1 MTTPSGLNMGAYDVL
16 MGDQGLGAI
25 RHTETGETMHASHD
39 PRQEAFGLYVA
50 QPNIISR
57 IQSNPTPLTIW
68 DVGLGAA
75 TNAMEC
81 IASIERASHILAPIR
96 IISFEC
102 DLDSLRLAIKH
113 PDLFPHVNHPAPK
126 NLLEKGSWTN
136 PNLSISWELCYGDF
150 LKSTFDAPVPDIIWY
165 DPFSYKVL
173 ITPWTVRSLR
183 TILDST
189 RNHPCELYTYT
200 ASTAIRSGMLVAGWY
215 VGYGVGTGLRRETTV
230 AYSPSRM
237 DTNTKKT
244 LLGERWLAKW
254 RRSNARIPLGN
265 SDKNYHRKIL
275 AHPQF
280 AEPMPCIFT

>member
-1 MTTPSGLNMGAYDVL
+1 MTKPSHLNIGAYDVVI
-16 MGDQGLGAI
+16 GEQGLGAI

-39 PRQEAFGLYVA
+39 PREEAFGLYVA

-81 IASIERASHILAPIR
+81 IAAIERASHTLAPIR

-136 PNLSISWELCYGDF
+136 PKLSISWELCQGDF

-165 DPFSYKVL
+165 DPFSYKVAP
-173 ITPWTVRSLR
+173 IPWTVESFN
-183 TILDST
+183 TILKAT

-200 ASTAIRSGMLVAGWY
+200 ASTAIRAGMLVAGWY
-215 VGYGVGTGLRRETTV
+215 VGYGQATNVKRETTICF
-230 AYSPSRM
+230 SPTRI
-237 DTNTKKT
+237 NTPVNT
-244 LLGERWLAKW
+244 RLLGALWLERWKRSTAKQPLSNEK
-254 RRSNARIPLGN
+254 RSF
-265 SDKNYHRKIL
+265 SEEVL
-275 AHPQF
+275 AHTQF
-280 AEPMPCIFT
+280 L